1 MDRKAIT
8 GTIVALIV
16 AIMDCFKVFGLD
28 ISIDNNVIYVVVSLI
43 TAAWIWWKNHPTTSA
58 GQSAQKVLRAIKA
71 AELSDEMADFI
82 VDEVLNDLGEPEEP
96 TIND

>member
-28 ISIDNNVIYVVVSLI
+28 ISIDNNVIYVIVSLI